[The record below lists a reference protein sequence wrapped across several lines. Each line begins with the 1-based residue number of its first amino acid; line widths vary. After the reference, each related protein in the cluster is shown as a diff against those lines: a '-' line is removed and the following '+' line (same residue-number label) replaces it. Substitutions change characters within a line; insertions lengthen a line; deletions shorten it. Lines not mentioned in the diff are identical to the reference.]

1 MKAPPGSTMSSDLYS
16 PSELSKPAE
25 PEQPFQDPSTRE
37 EGQPQLA
44 SHIGH
49 DEAQESEYS
58 DTMQG
63 LESSGDE
70 ESEPSSTIP
79 SPTSNGIPPEP
90 SHKRKRDHDLELE
103 NATHDDLTATN
114 LGQSMTRTDSNRFA
128 PKLSSSVQTGIA
140 KGDQSRIKRTKTG
153 DHALKTNI
161 DAQLFS
167 KSSAL
172 PAVLW
177 QHILCYVPPV
187 FLGCLL
193 RVNHAFNS
201 YLTPGMITEDS
212 RKFPNSRI
220 QLLTAEEIWAASRR
234 RFAPGLPR
242 PIAGFQEL
250 DMWRLLRGMDC
261 QLCHQTK
268 AATRGADADSPWQSG
283 PGYSGVR
290 VVWPFGVRCCGE
302 CLQNETRKVSNHM
315 LFWLATIKKNI
326 LNQLQEMDL
335 FLSSD
340 FPSFL
345 LPALPFAFVSDTNHY
360 IGHNLLRNT
369 SAPLTPYPM
378 KRYYKPHLEDIRRR
392 FDDVKELGAAP
403 AEEWMKGLA
412 GQGQKRLE
420 DAIRWE
426 QWESKGGLKKL
437 NMPRQLKAVTSVMA
451 GNKVVGIKAE
461 SHSDRSTPQSMVFT
475 TKVRNSQA
483 DLVPLPCIDSGHLI
497 PNVATRKYF

>member
-1 MKAPPGSTMSSDLYS
+1 
-16 PSELSKPAE
+16 
-25 PEQPFQDPSTRE
+25 
-37 EGQPQLA
+37 
-44 SHIGH
+44 
-49 DEAQESEYS
+49 
-58 DTMQG
+58 
-63 LESSGDE
+63 
-70 ESEPSSTIP
+70 
-79 SPTSNGIPPEP
+79 
-90 SHKRKRDHDLELE
+90 
-103 NATHDDLTATN
+103 
-114 LGQSMTRTDSNRFA
+114 
-128 PKLSSSVQTGIA
+128 
-140 KGDQSRIKRTKTG
+140 
-153 DHALKTNI
+153 
-161 DAQLFS
+161 
-167 KSSAL
+167 
-172 PAVLW
+172 
-177 QHILCYVPPV
+177 
-187 FLGCLL
+187 
-193 RVNHAFNS
+193 
-201 YLTPGMITEDS
+201 
-212 RKFPNSRI
+212 
-220 QLLTAEEIWAASRR
+220 
-234 RFAPGLPR
+234 
-242 PIAGFQEL
+242 
-250 DMWRLLRGMDC
+250 
-261 QLCHQTK
+261 
-268 AATRGADADSPWQSG
+268 
-283 PGYSGVR
+283 
-290 VVWPFGVRCCGE
+290 
-302 CLQNETRKVSNHM
+302 
-315 LFWLATIKKNI
+315 
-326 LNQLQEMDL
+326 MDL